1 MLPRLTYL
9 IIIENNRNFKYTG
22 TDTDTDERNTQ
33 LKCEFEQN
41 AAEMIICADQ
51 IDLYYTILCY
61 ASYNKQSTIYQK
73 RLYNFPR
80 MIKGREENIQI
91 QN

>member
-1 MLPRLTYL
+1 MQRGNFFFTQNLHGISAHKSWYDYFTLLILGEAFSKKKEKILLRLTYL

-41 AAEMIICADQ
+41 AAEMIICAD
-51 IDLYYTILCY
+51 
-61 ASYNKQSTIYQK
+61 
-73 RLYNFPR
+73 
-80 MIKGREENIQI
+80 
-91 QN
+91 

>member
-51 IDLYYTILCY
+51 IDLYYTMLYY
-61 ASYNKQSTIYQK
+61 ALLATTNSLQFIKKDYTISQ
-73 RLYNFPR
+73 
-80 MIKGREENIQI
+80 E
-91 QN
+91 

>member
-41 AAEMIICADQ
+41 AADMIICAD
-51 IDLYYTILCY
+51 
-61 ASYNKQSTIYQK
+61 
-73 RLYNFPR
+73 
-80 MIKGREENIQI
+80 
-91 QN
+91 